1 MINFDK
7 QATDLEQQQQGEA
20 NTVKAQ
26 FEQIQQTIEAN
37 GPVIKAAIN
46 AAKVAND
53 QLAPLLKAAAVAA
66 ATPAARPTPGGD
78 SYEDEGE
85 V

>member
-7 QATDLEQQQQGEA
+7 QATGLEEQQQGEA

-26 FEQIQQTIEAN
+26 FEQIQKAIEAN
-37 GPVIKAAIN
+37 GPIIKAALN

-53 QLAPLLKAAAVAA
+53 QLAPLLKAAAIAA
-66 ATPAARPTPGGD
+66 ASPASRPTPGGE
-78 SYEDEGE
+78 SYENEGE